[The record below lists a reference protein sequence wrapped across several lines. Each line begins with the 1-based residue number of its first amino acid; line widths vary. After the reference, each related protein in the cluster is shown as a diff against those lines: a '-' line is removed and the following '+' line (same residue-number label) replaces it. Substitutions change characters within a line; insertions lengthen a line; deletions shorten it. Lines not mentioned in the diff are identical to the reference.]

1 MWVLLGGAILSGV
14 QAAPKTD
21 TLSIEERQQFLY
33 YFYAAQRLIQAEAV
47 EPAWELVQF
56 CYDIDPN
63 DAATNNYMA
72 VFLDVFNR
80 KEEAV
85 PYLRRA
91 YELQP
96 TEYWYPYT
104 LYLLQSQD
112 KKKEK
117 AAIRHL
123 LDVSKLAPKDD
134 KVFTMLQKAYIH
146 VGDYKRALAVQN
158 NLDSLLGY
166 NAMSAMQRYRL
177 NAMIKNNQQAIY
189 EIERY
194 LEEDPDNVQFHAF
207 RAQLYEETHQPSEKM
222 IIAYTALLRFDARNL
237 MLMNNLAWH
246 MCLTNTDLDK
256 AEQLSRT
263 TILAEPSNPTY
274 LDTYAW
280 ILYMKGD
287 YENAFFYIQRAK
299 ENIEKEDDEEKAAS
313 KKEILMH
320 YKAILKKLEL

>member
-56 CYDIDPN
+56 CYDLDPN

-72 VFLDVFNR
+72 VFLDLLDR

-91 YELQP
+91 FELQP

-104 LYLLQSQD
+104 LYLLQSKN
-112 KKKEK
+112 KKNEK
-117 AAIRHL
+117 TAIRHL
-123 LDVSKLAPKDD
+123 EDVAKIMPKDD
-134 KVFTMLQKAYIH
+134 DVFTMLQKAYIH
-146 VGDYKRALAVQN
+146 VGDYKRALAVQD
-158 NLDSLLGY
+158 NLDSLVGY

-177 NAMIKNNQQAIY
+177 HATLKNNRQAIH

-194 LEEDPDNVQFHAF
+194 LEEDPDNMQFQVF

-222 IIAYTALLRFDARNL
+222 IAAYTALLRFDSRNL

-246 MCLTNTDLDK
+246 MCITKTDLDK

-263 TILAEPSNPTY
+263 TILAEPSNPTF

-299 ENIEKEDDEEKAAS
+299 ENIEKQDDTENEGS
-313 KKEILMH
+313 KEEILMH